1 MKLKSLILLVGLFSL
16 CYVNAQEIR
25 LSVEHEA
32 VSSLLD
38 WFEKDQPSQLVEG
51 IVNLPA
57 NQIMEQIYQVHE
69 KDAIAFNDALC
80 QFNPMDSLTGQ
91 PYRLRHAYEHRS
103 EIKVLQD
110 SLQTIDWAESIF
122 HKSIAFYPK
131 HFNSSVNYKVFLC
144 FTGWKWGDAM
154 QFQYLMED
162 GKVVLCEEGSP
173 GVLVNLAI
181 VNDNYGNTCQQKIKT
196 LTEVMAHEL
205 FHVLFYEYV
214 QKHWSKKEAEGIVEE
229 LKYLMMNE
237 GIAHY
242 IAEKEYLLQTYGTDQ
257 LCEKEKSAFEQLI
270 SNHTIMANDSLPEEE
285 RIHALNKGTYGS
297 YWSKYVCITGMFM
310 AYHIEQTFGPEKL
323 SDCIEKGVDYY
334 FQTYREACNK
344 NEAIPRLPEALNST
358 TWSGV

>member
-1 MKLKSLILLVGLFSL
+1 MKLKSFMLLVGLFFL
-16 CYVNAQEIR
+16 HHVNAQEIR

-32 VSSLLD
+32 VSALLD
-38 WFEKDQPSQLVEG
+38 WFEKDQPSQMVEEM
-51 IVNLPA
+51 IKLPA
-57 NQIMEQIYQVHE
+57 NQIMEQIYQMQE
-69 KDAIAFNDALC
+69 KHAVGFNDALC

-91 PYRLRHAYEHRS
+91 HYRLRHAYDHRS

-110 SLQTIDWAESIF
+110 SLQSINWAESIF
-122 HKSIAFYPK
+122 HKSMAFFPK
-131 HFNSSVNYKVFLC
+131 HFNSSGDYKVFLC
-144 FTGWKWGDAM
+144 FTGWEWGDAM
-154 QFQYLMED
+154 QFQYVMED
-162 GKVVLCEEGSP
+162 GKGVLCEEGSP
-173 GVLVNLAI
+173 AILVNLAI
-181 VNDNYGNTCQQKIKT
+181 VNDNYGTSCQQKIKT

-242 IAEKEYLLQTYGTDQ
+242 IAEKDYLLQVYGTDP
-257 LCEKEKSAFEQLI
+257 LCEKEKSAFQQLI
-270 SNHTIMANDSLPEEE
+270 SNQAIMGDASLPEEE
-285 RIHALNKGTYGS
+285 RIQALNKGTYGS

-310 AYHIEQTFGPEKL
+310 AYHIEQTFGLEKL

-334 FQTYREACNK
+334 FQTYREACDK
-344 NEAIPRLPEALNST
+344 NEAIPRLPEVLNIP